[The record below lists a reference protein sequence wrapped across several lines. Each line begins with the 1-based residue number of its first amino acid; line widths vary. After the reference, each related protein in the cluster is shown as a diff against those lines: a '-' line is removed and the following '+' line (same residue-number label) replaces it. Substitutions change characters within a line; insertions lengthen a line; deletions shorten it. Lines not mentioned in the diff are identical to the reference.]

1 VRQRLASQQSN
12 QDQAARLNVE
22 GVSALNHNEPNKAL
36 GYFEQAYKL
45 DPQSAFSL
53 NNMGYLSEVRGDQE
67 TAEEFY
73 NLAQRGFQAG
83 TPVSVASHHE
93 MVGEPVA
100 EVAGVNAQGSEA
112 NLQAEAERKRRS
124 HAPIVLRR
132 RDNTLV
138 TTPENPSGAPQSR
151 SPNNVPRPPVDN
163 APVENTVPRPPQR

>member
-1 VRQRLASQQSN
+1 VRQRLESQQSN
-12 QDQAARLNVE
+12 QDQAARLNVQ
-22 GVSALNHNEPNKAL
+22 GVSALNHNEPDKAL

-83 TPVSVASHHE
+83 TPVSTASHHE

-100 EVAGVNAQGSEA
+100 EVA
-112 NLQAEAERKRRS
+112 
-124 HAPIVLRR
+124 
-132 RDNTLV
+132 
-138 TTPENPSGAPQSR
+138 
-151 SPNNVPRPPVDN
+151 
-163 APVENTVPRPPQR
+163 

>member
-1 VRQRLASQQSN
+1 
-12 QDQAARLNVE
+12 
-22 GVSALNHNEPNKAL
+22 
-36 GYFEQAYKL
+36 
-45 DPQSAFSL
+45 
-53 NNMGYLSEVRGDQE
+53 MGYLSEVRGDQE

-83 TPVSVASHHE
+83 TPVSTASHHE

-124 HAPIVLRR
+124 HAPIILRR
-132 RDNTLV
+132 RDNSPV
-138 TTPENPSGAPQSR
+138 TTPENPSTAPQSQ